1 MVRFNPKARLDT
13 SRMRSGGRG
22 GGGGFGGG
30 LGGGGMRLPIPGGG
44 VGRGGIGG
52 VLLIVLLYVLV
63 QCLGGGGGGGGVTA
77 GAYSPARV
85 TDADDGDDRYAA
97 CRTGEDANADRDCAR
112 VAIENS
118 LTDFWKG
125 QDVRGWEPIS
135 ALTTFSGSVSTSCG
149 NATSAVGP
157 FYCPADLGIYLD
169 TTFFDTVL
177 EPELGAPDEPFVEFY
192 VLAHEYGHHISNLQ
206 GFMERVRSQ
215 QGPTSDATRLE
226 LQADCYAGLWAQHAT
241 TTEDASGQ
249 VLLLELSDADIANA
263 LEAAAAV
270 GDDHIQRKTQG
281 QTNPETWNHGSS
293 AQRMHWFRV
302 GYEGGDVDA
311 CNTFDASESEVLG
324 RS

>member
-13 SRMRSGGRG
+13 SRMRSGRG
-22 GGGGFGGG
+22 GFSGG
-30 LGGGGMRLPIPGGG
+30 LGGRGRGARLPVPGGRGG
-44 VGRGGIGG
+44 VGGIAGIILV
-52 VLLIVLLYVLV
+52 VLVYVLV
-63 QCLGGGGGGGGVTA
+63 QCVAGGGGGGLGTSG
-77 GAYSPARV
+77 YSPARMS
-85 TDADDGDDRYAA
+85 DASDDGRYDA
-97 CRTGEDANADRDCAR
+97 CRTGADANASQDCAR

-118 LTDFWKG
+118 LTDFWSD
-125 QDVRGWEPIS
+125 QPIERWQPIS
-135 ALTTFSGSVSTSCG
+135 ALTTFSGSVSTGCG

-169 TTFFDTVL
+169 TTFFDTTL

-206 GFMERVRSQ
+206 GFMGRVRTQ

-241 TTEDASGQ
+241 TTEDAHGE
-249 VLLLELSDADIANA
+249 VLLEALTDEDIRNA
-263 LEAAAAV
+263 LQAAAAV

-302 GYEGGDVDA
+302 GFEGGDVAD
-311 CNTFDASESEVLG
+311 CNTFDASEAEVLG
-324 RS
+324 RA

>member
-13 SRMRSGGRG
+13 SRTRDGGG
-22 GGGGFGGG
+22 GGGGF
-30 LGGGGMRLPIPGGG
+30 GGGGMRLPIPT
-44 VGRGGIGG
+44 GRGGIGG
-52 VLLIVLLYVLV
+52 LGGIILLILIFLLARCAGVDLGV
-63 QCLGGGGGGGGVTA
+63 GGGTTGA
-77 GAYSPARV
+77 AYSPTRMS
-85 TDADDGDDRYAA
+85 DAQSGDRYAS
-97 CRTGEDANADRDCAR
+97 CRTGEDANNHHDCAR

-118 LTDFWKG
+118 LTDFWEG
-125 QDVRGWEPIS
+125 QRIERWQPIS
-135 ALTTFSGSVSTSCG
+135 ALTTFSGSVSTACG
-149 NATSAVGP
+149 SASSAVGP

-177 EPELGAPDEPFVEFY
+177 EPELGAPDQPFVEFY

-206 GFMERVRSQ
+206 GFLGRVRTQ

-241 TTEDASGQ
+241 TTEDASGE
-249 VLLLELSDADIANA
+249 VLLLDLSDADIENA
-263 LEAAAAV
+263 LKAAAAV

-302 GYEGGDVDA
+302 GYEGGDVDS
-311 CNTFDASESEVLG
+311 CNTFDASEAEVLG
-324 RS
+324 RG